1 MNQFWGQLV
10 RRKLPDEVKAMS
22 TRKFSRVPFH
32 VTATATA
39 AGRSFQGK
47 VSNLSMNGLFLE
59 TPDRLPDGEV
69 AELVITLQGTDPE
82 IVVSFLG
89 RVCRL
94 TEDGIG
100 FCFEKIDLDS
110 YTHLRNIIAYNM
122 ADAEK
127 VMDEIFT
134 DIESKISSGV

>member
-1 MNQFWGQLV
+1 
-10 RRKLPDEVKAMS
+10 MS

-32 VTATATA
+32 VIATATVE
-39 AGRSFQGK
+39 GRSFQGK

-59 TPDRLPDGEV
+59 TPERLPDGE
-69 AELVITLQGTDPE
+69 AADLIITLEGTDPE
-82 IVVSFLG
+82 IAVSFLG
-89 RVCRL
+89 RVCRI
-94 TEDGIG
+94 TEEGIG
-100 FCFEKIDLDS
+100 FTFEKIDLDS

-134 DIESKISSGV
+134 DIEEKISSGA